1 MYMFRKWNYYIQ
13 SCVLWPEFS
22 FIVLFSSFT
31 LIWLVAHIQS
41 GETCFL
47 SDLLTYSSLRHFLCD
62 FDRSIHS
69 LPDKYGQCSHRAVEL
84 YKHNPDQYPDN
95 AHIVAG
101 GFNRASLNAVNFHLH
116 ITGSKRAER
125 AVTAAILN
133 PRTATRS
140 NPSLHQASRHFLASK
155 LQTVEAGTP
164 ANVSCETLVNP
175 TLGHAS
181 GHIGWR
187 RCDVFILTVSAC
199 LRKRWFGR
207 EDYSRG

>member
-1 MYMFRKWNYYIQ
+1 MELLYPILPSLTRVFFYCFILLFYSYLTCGPYPIGRDLFSIGLTHLLSTETFPMWFWSEYTFPPRQIRTVLAQ
-13 SCVLWPEFS
+13 SCY
-22 FIVLFSSFT
+22 I
-31 LIWLVAHIQS
+31 
-41 GETCFL
+41 
-47 SDLLTYSSLRHFLCD
+47 
-62 FDRSIHS
+62 
-69 LPDKYGQCSHRAVEL
+69 

-181 GHIGWR
+181 GHITWR
-187 RCDVFILTVSAC
+187 
-199 LRKRWFGR
+199 KGM
-207 EDYSRG
+207 G